1 MTWAASSVPPAPDV
15 ERALRERHAG
25 ARILVAEDNP
35 INQEVAVEMLEHVGL
50 ATLQAVDGLAALGL
64 LAQGGIQLVLM
75 DVNMPRMDGLE
86 ATRRIRGDPRFAS
99 IPVLAMTAN
108 VFEADQRACRDAGM
122 NDFIGKPID
131 GHLLYSLL
139 LRWLDVSRAATGSA
153 APAPTAG
160 ADPIVAPLAGWD
172 ELDTARGL
180 RSLNGRGDRYLKL
193 LGRMIDLHGGDPQ
206 ALQAAW
212 QRRDRAELRRMAH
225 KLRGTAAMLGAM
237 RVADLA
243 QWLDSPAPDA
253 STEAQVQCQVSA
265 LEQALQSLFEGLRSR
280 AGIGTAGA
288 PPTSPPA

>member
-64 LAQGGIQLVLM
+64 LAQGGTQLVLM

-139 LRWLDVSRAATGSA
+139 LRWLDVSRAATGTA

-212 QRRDRAELRRMAH
+212 QPEE
-225 KLRGTAAMLGAM
+225 GAM
-237 RVADLA
+237 RAFVAGLTDADLDRIVRYPVDEGVIRERVLWHCLVHVVNHGTQHRA
-243 QWLDSPAPDA
+243 EAAALLTGYGHSPGDLDM
-253 STEAQVQCQVSA
+253 T
-265 LEQALQSLFEGLRSR
+265 LFLNER
-280 AGIGTAGA
+280 AGL
-288 PPTSPPA
+288 